1 MILPDANLIL
11 YAYDL
16 ESPFH
21 TVAAAWWTKCLGE
34 AEPVG
39 LAQVILLLRPP
50 IKKGIIDREPSAHSE
65 REVIIKR
72 LTPLEGTIPPE
83 VPVGTEV
90 CGSRFTVRCSP
101 SGVRS
106 SRFAVHSSQCGIRS
120 SSSTYRVPS
129 SASVL
134 IADWIESRAVNFHV
148 ANQIALR

>member
-50 IKKGIIDREPSAHSE
+50 IKKGIIDREPSEHSE

-72 LTPLEGTIPPE
+72 LTPPE
-83 VPVGTEV
+83 VTWASRKGRGGTLREEE
-90 CGSRFTVRCSP
+90 
-101 SGVRS
+101 GVPINSERRTANCQRRS
-106 SRFAVHSSQCGIRS
+106 
-120 SSSTYRVPS
+120 
-129 SASVL
+129 
-134 IADWIESRAVNFHV
+134 
-148 ANQIALR
+148 